1 MKMFGLF
8 SQNQVVN
15 KVVKKSAPAAPAPA
29 GPAPAGPTPAPA
41 PAPAGPASSA
51 LKQFNMASI
60 MKMQST
66 GCKSCRG

>member
-15 KVVKKSAPAAPAPA
+15 KVVKKSAPA
-29 GPAPAGPTPAPA
+29 G